1 MAVTERALADGTIVY
16 DVREYVGFTRE
27 GKPDRTGVT
36 CRTRAE
42 AKVEQ
47 AKLIAMRDGMRN
59 RSGRCTFGQYV
70 DRVFWPA
77 CAGLEASSRATYERE
92 LRLRLRPAFENVDIR
107 DIDRPRIQ
115 RMVDGCATESVA
127 RKAVGLLKTV
137 LNEAKGD
144 GLILSNPA
152 EARFRMPPPGRRRD
166 NGVVVT
172 TFQAMSPL
180 LAAVEDYGEDSVMK
194 VAFLGLLMGLRP
206 EERYGMDDADVDA
219 AAGTV
224 LVRQAYTPSS
234 AAEGGNNLKGTK
246 TERGTRLLPMTGPL
260 LRRLPLLARNP
271 GGPFVL
277 GAAGGRIS
285 PSTAQHRW
293 ARFLRWCSETGRD
306 VPPVTIENM
315 RHSFATSYL
324 HAGGSVADLSV
335 ILGHADINTTLR
347 RYVRPGGADVARG
360 MGAVPSI

>member
-1 MAVTERALADGTIVY
+1 MSITERELADGTVVY
-16 DVREYVGFTRE
+16 DVREYVGLTRE
-27 GKPDRTGVT
+27 GAPDRTSVT

-70 DRVFWPA
+70 DAVFWPA
-77 CAGLEASSRATYERE
+77 CSGLEPSSRATYERE
-92 LRLRLRPAFENVDIR
+92 LRLRLRPAFAPVDIR

-115 RMVDGCATESVA
+115 RMIDGCATLSVA
-127 RKAVGLLKTV
+127 RKALGLLKTI

-152 EARFRMPPPGRRRD
+152 EARYRMPPAGRPRD

-172 TFQAMSPL
+172 TFEAMGPL
-180 LAAVEDYGEDSVMK
+180 LAAVEDYGDDSLMK
-194 VAFLGLLMGLRP
+194 VAFTGLLLGLRP
-206 EERYGMDDADVDA
+206 EERYGLDDADVDA

-234 AAEGGNNLKGTK
+234 RAEGGNVLKGTK
-246 TERGTRLLPMTGPL
+246 TERGTRLLPMTAPFL
-260 LRRLPLLARNP
+260 ARLPLLERNP
-271 GGPFVL
+271 GGPFVT
-277 GAAGGRIS
+277 GPSGGRIS

-293 ARFLRWCSETGRD
+293 WAFLRWCGGQGRA

-360 MGAVPSI
+360 MGTVPSI